1 MTTVQ
6 SPLSASR
13 KTISSKDFNLDMTF
27 RSCGVRLSGGGE
39 ARFRIC
45 VILALSRSTNGFLSR
60 SSCRMPSSA
69 PHAISKTEICFEPSA
84 NFESLGLYPV
94 AIFSHL
100 FLCNC
105 KSSTA
110 KNCSEKAFRFGR
122 QNVKSVNKLIGSTK
136 WL

>member
-13 KTISSKDFNLDMTF
+13 KAISSKDFNLDMTF
-27 RSCGVRLSGGGE
+27 RSYGVRFSGGGE

-45 VILALSRSTNGFLSR
+45 VILALSRSTYGFLSR
-60 SSCRMPSSA
+60 STCCKPSST
-69 PHAISKTEICFEPSA
+69 PHAVSKLKICFKASA
-84 NFESLGLYPV
+84 NFESLGLYPF

-100 FLCNC
+100 FLCHC
-105 KSSTA
+105 KGNTA
-110 KNCSEKAFRFGR
+110 KNCSEEAFRFGR
-122 QNVKSVNKLIGSTK
+122 RNVKSISKLIGSTK

>member
-27 RSCGVRLSGGGE
+27 RSCGERFSGGGE

-45 VILALSRSTNGFLSR
+45 EILALSRSTYGFLSR
-60 SSCRMPSSA
+60 STCRKPSST
-69 PHAISKTEICFEPSA
+69 PHTISKLKICFEASA
-84 NFESLGLYPV
+84 NFESLVLYPF
-94 AIFSHL
+94 AIFSHV

-105 KSSTA
+105 KGSTA
-110 KNCSEKAFRFGR
+110 KNCSEEAFRFGR
-122 QNVKSVNKLIGSTK
+122 RNVKSINKLIGSAK